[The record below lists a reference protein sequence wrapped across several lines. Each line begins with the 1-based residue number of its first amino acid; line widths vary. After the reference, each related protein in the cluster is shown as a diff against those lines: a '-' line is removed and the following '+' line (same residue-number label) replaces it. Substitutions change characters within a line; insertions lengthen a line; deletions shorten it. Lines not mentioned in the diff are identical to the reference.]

1 MIARVK
7 ILVYCAELI
16 HQPCSDQDKLPC
28 VDGTD
33 QRQQQRVEVCGGAA
47 GVHAEHLAALLQ
59 PMVDG
64 APQARQQH
72 LALPQTVD
80 VNRKSSQ
87 VLREDQLQ
95 DTHTQSTVHMVKKI

>member
-1 MIARVK
+1 M
-7 ILVYCAELI
+7 
-16 HQPCSDQDKLPC
+16 
-28 VDGTD
+28 
-33 QRQQQRVEVCGGAA
+33 CGDAA

-59 PMVDG
+59 PLVDG
-64 APQARQQH
+64 GSQARQQH

-95 DTHTQSTVHMVKKI
+95 DTVKGLK